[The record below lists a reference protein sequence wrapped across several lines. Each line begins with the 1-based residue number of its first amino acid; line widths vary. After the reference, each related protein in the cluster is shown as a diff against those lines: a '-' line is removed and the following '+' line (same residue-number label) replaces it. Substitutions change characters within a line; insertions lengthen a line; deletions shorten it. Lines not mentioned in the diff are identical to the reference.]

1 MSPRRVRA
9 VRDFVKFLL
18 RFRQFFLSRFRQF
31 CRDFFNFCT
40 DFVNFCDFDKFLF
53 AFLSIFSRFR

>member
-9 VRDFVKFLL
+9 VRDFV
-18 RFRQFFLSRFRQF
+18 
-31 CRDFFNFCT
+31 NFCC
-40 DFVNFCDFDKFLF
+40 DFVNFF